1 MSKYLFLSLFLFST
15 SLFAV
20 INIAPNEVGLR
31 PGISGNIQAAIN
43 NQRGNTDKDE
53 YDFSSRISYDNNHSY
68 VTWLDFSYA
77 YGQASGVENE
87 NKAYAHY
94 RFIHTTYDPDWNWE
108 VFVQNQGDDFRK
120 IQRRLLGG
128 GGIRWRF
135 ASSDT
140 FGRIYVGLGGY
151 YEYLNYTDGAPLD
164 PKEYNARVNSYIS
177 YTKKFGKDAR
187 FSLSGYY
194 QPRVEAWEDYYTYSA
209 ASLLFY
215 VYGRIFVKMSVSY
228 GHDSTPAFDVEK
240 GDFQHVGSI
249 GWKFGAKSNR

>member
-1 MSKYLFLSLFLFST
+1 MLMFKLLFLSFLYFST

-20 INIAPNEVGLR
+20 VYVAPNEVGLR
-31 PGISGNIQAAIN
+31 PGLSGNIQAAVS
-43 NQRGNTDKDE
+43 NQRGNTHKNE

-68 VTWLDFSYA
+68 VTWLDFSYN
-77 YGQASGVENE
+77 YGDAQGVENE

-94 RFIHTTYDPDWNWE
+94 RFLHTLYSDDWNWE
-108 VFVQNQGDDFRK
+108 LFVQNQGDDFRK

-135 ASSDT
+135 YHSER
-140 FGRIYVGLGGY
+140 FGRIYFGLGAY
-151 YEYLNYTDGAPLD
+151 YEYLNYTTAVD
-164 PKEYNARVNSYIS
+164 PQEHNKRVNSYLA

-187 FSLSGYY
+187 VSFESYY
-194 QPRVEAWEDYYTYSA
+194 QPKADKWSDYYSLQA

-215 VYGRIFVKMSVSY
+215 LYGSIYVKFSVSY
-228 GHDSTPAFDVEK
+228 QYDSIPAIGVNHN
-240 GDFQHVGSI
+240 DFQHLSSV